1 MTTAP
6 YDLIILGAGGAGL
19 FCAGVAA
26 QRGRRVLLLD
36 HAASPGEKIRISGG
50 GRCNFTNLHCGPD
63 DFLSENPHFAKSA
76 LKRYSQHDF
85 IALVESHG
93 IAWHEKTQSGMSLG
107 QLFCDG
113 SSKQIIAMLLAECRK
128 GPGDVDLRLS
138 TRITDVAKTG
148 SGFRVETDGGRFE
161 AAKLVIATGGP
172 SIPKMGASGFAYD
185 LAKRFGLNVIAPKPA
200 LVPLLLPP
208 DALNPPLAGVS
219 TLCTAA
225 HGRRKFTEA
234 MLFTHRGLSGP
245 AILQI
250 SSYWQRASDQP
261 VTLDL
266 APGLDL
272 LAELKSAKAAHPKQD
287 LATALARH
295 LPARLAA
302 DLAGRHGG
310 GGRMADL
317 PDALLARVAAN
328 VKQWRIQP
336 SGTEGYARAEVT
348 LGGIDTAELSSQTME
363 AKAVPGLYAI
373 GEAVDVTGH
382 LGGFNFQWAWS
393 SGYAAGMAV

>member
-1 MTTAP
+1 
-6 YDLIILGAGGAGL
+6 GL

-63 DFLSENPHFAKSA
+63 DFLSGNPHFAKSA

-272 LAELKSAKAAHPKQD
+272 LAE
-287 LATALARH
+287 
-295 LPARLAA
+295 
-302 DLAGRHGG
+302 
-310 GGRMADL
+310 
-317 PDALLARVAAN
+317 
-328 VKQWRIQP
+328 
-336 SGTEGYARAEVT
+336 
-348 LGGIDTAELSSQTME
+348 
-363 AKAVPGLYAI
+363 
-373 GEAVDVTGH
+373 
-382 LGGFNFQWAWS
+382 
-393 SGYAAGMAV
+393 